1 MMTKLEWQKHA
12 KNAHNGVYNMTQLE
26 HVRSRINGVIATIEE
41 LRKAKRNEIPMP
53 LFANSHSIKNL
64 LLEYKRLW
72 RIETQM
78 KMEQEKAKEFTQ

>member
-1 MMTKLEWQKHA
+1 
-12 KNAHNGVYNMTQLE
+12 
-26 HVRSRINGVIATIEE
+26 
-41 LRKAKRNEIPMP
+41 

-78 KMEQEKAKEFTQ
+78 KMEQETSREFTQ